1 MGLFDWLKGKGSQQS
16 GLDAIAPALLETSSS
31 DVVNVIAPAPLDK
44 SSSENDDDFEGV
56 YRQGLAKLEAGN
68 YEQALR
74 FFERAIAINENQAEV
89 WTKRAVALQNL
100 NRIGEAIE
108 ANQRAIALI
117 KGNQLLATNNFLSSS
132 TQSKV
137 EFSPSIPK
145 PILNLA
151 NAEKWFEQGNS
162 LYFEGRYQEAIAS
175 YDNAL
180 KFKPDYHEAWYNR
193 GLVLDYLDRLEEAI
207 TSYDNALKFKPD
219 FHEAWRNRGVALGNL
234 GRYEE
239 EIASYAHALEFK
251 PDDHYAWKDRGNALK
266 QLGRNEEAI
275 VSFDNALKIK
285 PDDQSA
291 WLNRGNALWS
301 LGRYE
306 EAIAS
311 FDNALKIK
319 PDDHLVSDS
328 RGLALFNLGRHL
340 AWEGRGFALSSLGR
354 YEEEIAS
361 LENALKIKPDD
372 HEAWYNRGIALK
384 NLGRYEEAIASYD
397 NALKFKPDDHEAWN
411 SKGAI
416 LCDFLKLYEKAM
428 VAFDNVLK
436 IKPNKYD
443 AWYNRGNAL
452 GNLGRKEEAITSFD
466 NALKIK
472 PDFHEAW
479 GNRGVALFN
488 LGRLEEAIN
497 SYDRALTLTR
507 GKFWQAWVDR
517 ADAVAQ
523 LVKKRTFVIHS
534 LPLAMCHPHIEE
546 PGYRGQL
553 TCLREGLKYVERSS
567 DPEGWGQLHR
577 STGLAHYYYAR
588 GQKNPAYFWRQAVP
602 CYQTA
607 LETLTEDQFPTA
619 HLETL
624 QEFIRVLTALQDTET
639 AQTLLRKGTDL
650 LERLLSQKT
659 GAAKDQ
665 FERQFRTAFNEL
677 TVALAVQTGDW
688 PTALEIAEQDKNALL
703 RQGLLS
709 NQPAQSP
716 DYGQMQT
723 FLQQQPHTAILYWHL
738 SANALTT
745 FLLTGDQVEVITS
758 DFSQLIA
765 LENWIKAWKED
776 YPTDKKKT
784 SENSTKF
791 PQNSSKSGLIPPNP
805 PSKGGNRAEVQDV
818 SIVFSGKTVII
829 QNKRESEASNSVI
842 NNSPQTSTPPF
853 QRGAGGIKPQNE
865 AEGIKPQNETVKNLP
880 KISFSYQSL
889 QKSGEITSNLPKNE
903 SKSVEI
909 PPNPPFKGGNL
920 IQAQDDMVGNLV
932 QAQNETD
939 RINSTWRDRLYQS
952 LKSLKNLL
960 SIPEIETKLAQFP
973 QINRLI
979 LIPHRDLHLFPLDS
993 LFTNQYTISYL
1004 PSIQVG
1010 INLLVHPTNPENRL
1024 LSIENPDSIQTND
1037 DGTVTQFP
1045 PLTAAEA
1052 ESELICS
1059 LYPQTTRRHKSQTT
1073 FPQVIAQLNQPHSV
1087 LHFTGHGYY
1096 NFQQPLQSALALSQ
1110 ADRLTLNEIIK
1121 LDLSTYDLACLC
1133 ASETA
1138 IAGNQTITT
1147 EYIGIVS
1154 AFLYAGVAKV
1164 VSTLWTVESVASA
1177 VLMVEFHHR
1186 RLTGKPESQA
1196 LSEAKHWLRTASV
1209 AELSRW
1215 YQQQMDAL
1223 PDDHSLRPWLR
1234 DRLDELATMKSDSI
1248 PYENPYFWAAFII
1261 TGL

>member
-1 MGLFDWLKGKGSQQS
+1 MAMGLFDWLKGKGSQQS
-16 GLDAIAPALLETSSS
+16 CLEAIAPAPLETSSS
-31 DVVNVIAPAPLDK
+31 NVVNVIAPAPLNK
-44 SSSENDDDFEGV
+44 SSSENDDFEGV
-56 YRQGLAKLEAGN
+56 YRQGLAELEAGN
-68 YEQALR
+68 YERALM
-74 FFERAIAINENQAEV
+74 FFERAIVINGNQAEV

-100 NRIGEAIE
+100 NRIEEAIE
-108 ANQRAIALI
+108 ANQRAITLI
-117 KGNQLLATNNFLSSS
+117 KGNQLLATNNFLDNS

-137 EFSPSIPK
+137 EFSPSIPE
-145 PILNLA
+145 PVINLDD
-151 NAEKWFEQGNS
+151 AEKWFENGNS

-175 YDNAL
+175 YDHAL
-180 KFKPDYHEAWYNR
+180 KFKPDDHYAWIMR
-193 GLVLDYLDRLEEAI
+193 GIALKDLGRNEEAI
-207 TSYDNALKFKPD
+207 TSYDNALK
-219 FHEAWRNRGVALGNL
+219 
-234 GRYEE
+234 
-239 EIASYAHALEFK
+239 
-251 PDDHYAWKDRGNALK
+251 
-266 QLGRNEEAI
+266 
-275 VSFDNALKIK
+275 
-285 PDDQSA
+285 
-291 WLNRGNALWS
+291 
-301 LGRYE
+301 
-306 EAIAS
+306 
-311 FDNALKIK
+311 IK
-319 PDDHLVSDS
+319 PDDHIAWIM
-328 RGLALFNLGRHL
+328 RGLALFNLGRNEEAIASYDEAVKIKPDYYEAWNRRGVALSNLGRMEEAIASYDKAVKIKPDKHPAWLCRGWALWNLGRNEEAIASCDSALKIKPDDYL
-340 AWEGRGFALSSLGR
+340 AWIFRGLALSNLGR
-354 YEEEIAS
+354 NEEAIAS
-361 LENALKIKPDD
+361 FDNALKIKPDD
-372 HEAWYNRGIALK
+372 HEAWYNRGIALAD
-384 NLGRYEEAIASYD
+384 LGR
-397 NALKFKPDDHEAWN
+397 L
-411 SKGAI
+411 
-416 LCDFLKLYEKAM
+416 
-428 VAFDNVLK
+428 
-436 IKPNKYD
+436 
-443 AWYNRGNAL
+443 
-452 GNLGRKEEAITSFD
+452 EEAITSFD
-466 NALKIK
+466 NALKFK
-472 PDFHEAW
+472 PDMHEAW
-479 GNRGVALFN
+479 YGQGFALRS
-488 LGRLEEAIN
+488 LGRLEEAIA

-507 GKFWQAWVDR
+507 GKYWQAWINR
-517 ADAVAQ
+517 ASAIAQ

-534 LPLAMCHPHIEE
+534 LPLEMQHPDLEK
-546 PGYRGQL
+546 PGYEGEL
-553 TCLREGLKYVERSS
+553 ACLREGLKYVERAA
-567 DPEGWGQLHR
+567 DPEGWGELHR

-588 GQKNPAYFWRQAVP
+588 GQENPASFWRKAVP

-607 LETLTEDQFPTA
+607 LEALTKDQFPTA

-624 QEFIRVLTALQDTET
+624 QDLIRVLTALKNTET

-650 LERLLSQKT
+650 LERLLNQKT

-665 FERQFRTAFNEL
+665 FERQFRPVFNEL

-688 PTALEIAEQDKNALL
+688 PTALKIAEQDKNALL

-745 FLLTGDQVEVITS
+745 FLLTGAQVEAITS

-765 LENWIKAWKED
+765 LETWINTWKDD

-853 QRGAGGIKPQNE
+853 LREADGNNSIIDNSPQTSTPPFLREADGNNSIIDNSPQTSTPPFLRGAGGIN
-865 AEGIKPQNETVKNLP
+865 
-880 KISFSYQSL
+880 
-889 QKSGEITSNLPKNE
+889 PKNE
-903 SKSVEI
+903 AGEINSVI
-909 PPNPPFKGGNL
+909 NDSSQTSTPPFLRGAGGINP
-920 IQAQDDMVGNLV
+920 
-932 QAQNETD
+932 QNETD
-939 RINSTWRDRLYQS
+939 RINSTWRDRLHQS
-952 LKSLKNLL
+952 LKNLKNLL

-1010 INLLVHPTNPENRL
+1010 INLLAHPTNPENRL

-1037 DGTVTQFP
+1037 DGTVTKFP

-1052 ESELICS
+1052 ESELICRMYS
-1059 LYPQTTRRHKSQTT
+1059 NSTRRDKTETT
-1073 FPQVIAQLNQPHSV
+1073 LNEVTVQLTQPYSIMIKMDDDNFNALFSRDLENRNHSYRNIPHNV

-1096 NFQQPLQSALALSQ
+1096 DFGRPMNSALALSQ
-1110 ADRLTLNEIIK
+1110 RDRLTLTQIIK
-1121 LDLSTYDLACLC
+1121 LNLSFYDLACLC
-1133 ASETA
+1133 ACETA

-1186 RLTGKPESQA
+1186 RLTGKPENQA

-1223 PDDHSLRPWLR
+1223 PDDHSLRPWLC

-1248 PYENPYFWAAFII
+1248 PYESPYFWAAFTL

>member
-1 MGLFDWLKGKGSQQS
+1 
-16 GLDAIAPALLETSSS
+16 
-31 DVVNVIAPAPLDK
+31 
-44 SSSENDDDFEGV
+44 
-56 YRQGLAKLEAGN
+56 
-68 YEQALR
+68 
-74 FFERAIAINENQAEV
+74 
-89 WTKRAVALQNL
+89 L
-100 NRIGEAIE
+100 N
-108 ANQRAIALI
+108 
-117 KGNQLLATNNFLSSS
+117 K
-132 TQSKV
+132 
-137 EFSPSIPK
+137 
-145 PILNLA
+145 
-151 NAEKWFEQGNS
+151 
-162 LYFEGRYQEAIAS
+162 
-175 YDNAL
+175 
-180 KFKPDYHEAWYNR
+180 
-193 GLVLDYLDRLEEAI
+193 
-207 TSYDNALKFKPD
+207 
-219 FHEAWRNRGVALGNL
+219 GVALN
-234 GRYEE
+234 
-239 EIASYAHALEFK
+239 
-251 PDDHYAWKDRGNALK
+251 
-266 QLGRNEEAI
+266 
-275 VSFDNALKIK
+275 
-285 PDDQSA
+285 
-291 WLNRGNALWS
+291 
-301 LGRYE
+301 
-306 EAIAS
+306 
-311 FDNALKIK
+311 
-319 PDDHLVSDS
+319 
-328 RGLALFNLGRHL
+328 
-340 AWEGRGFALSSLGR
+340 
-354 YEEEIAS
+354 
-361 LENALKIKPDD
+361 
-372 HEAWYNRGIALK
+372 

-397 NALKFKPDDHEAWN
+397 NALKIKPDDHYVWN
-411 SKGAI
+411 G
-416 LCDFLKLYEKAM
+416 
-428 VAFDNVLK
+428 
-436 IKPNKYD
+436 
-443 AWYNRGNAL
+443 RGLAL
-452 GNLGRKEEAITSFD
+452 NNLGRYEEEIASYD

-472 PDFHEAW
+472 PDDYLAW
-479 GNRGVALFN
+479 VNRGAALWRSGRYEEAIASYDSALKIKPDYYLAWIGRGLALSDLGRLEEAIASRDNALKFKPDDYETWYNRGLALAN
-488 LGRLEEAIN
+488 LGRLEEAIA

-507 GKFWQAWVDR
+507 GKYWQDWAGR
-517 ADAVAQ
+517 SNAVAQ
-523 LVKKRTFVIHS
+523 LVKKRTFLIHS
-534 LPLAMCHPHIEE
+534 LPLAMQHPDLEK
-546 PGYRGQL
+546 PGYSGQL
-553 TCLREGLKYVERSS
+553 ACLREGLKYVERIS
-567 DPEGWGQLHR
+567 DLEGWGQLHR
-577 STGLAHYYYAR
+577 RTGLAHYDYAR
-588 GQKNPAYFWRQAVP
+588 GQKHPAYFWRQAVP
-602 CYQTA
+602 CYQAA
-607 LETLTEDQFPTA
+607 LEALTEDQFPTA
-619 HLETL
+619 HLQTL
-624 QEFIRVLTALQDTET
+624 QDLIRVLTALHDSET

-665 FERQFRTAFNEL
+665 FERQFRPAFNEL
-677 TVALAVQTGDW
+677 TVVLAVQTGDW
-688 PTALEIAEQDKNALL
+688 PIALEIAEQDKNALL

-745 FLLTGDQVEVITS
+745 FLLTGDQVEAITS

-765 LENWIKAWKED
+765 LENWIKTWKED

-784 SENSTKF
+784 SENPTKF

-842 NNSPQTSTPPF
+842 NNSPQTSTPPLSREADVNNSIIDNSPQTSTPPLSREADGNNSIIDNSSQTSTPPF
-853 QRGAGGIKPQNE
+853 LRGAGGIN
-865 AEGIKPQNETVKNLP
+865 PQNETE
-880 KISFSYQSL
+880 
-889 QKSGEITSNLPKNE
+889 G
-903 SKSVEI
+903 
-909 PPNPPFKGGNL
+909 
-920 IQAQDDMVGNLV
+920 
-932 QAQNETD
+932 
-939 RINSTWRDRLYQS
+939 INSTWRDRLDQS
-952 LKSLKNLL
+952 LKTLKNLL

-1010 INLLVHPTNPENRL
+1010 INLLAHPTNPENRL

-1037 DGTVTQFP
+1037 DGTITKFP

-1073 FPQVIAQLNQPHSV
+1073 LPQVTAQLNQPHSV

-1096 NFQQPLQSALALSQ
+1096 NFKQPLQSALALSQ

-1133 ASETA
+1133 ACETA

-1186 RLTGKPESQA
+1186 RLTGKPENQA

-1209 AELSRW
+1209 SELSRW

-1223 PDDHSLRPWLR
+1223 PDDHSLRPWLC

-1248 PYENPYFWAAFII
+1248 PYENPYFWAAFTL

>member
-16 GLDAIAPALLETSSS
+16 GLEAIAPALLGTSSS
-31 DVVNVIAPAPLDK
+31 DVVNVIVPAPLDK
-44 SSSENDDDFEGV
+44 SSSENDNFEGF
-56 YRQGLAKLEAGN
+56 YRQGLAELEAGN
-68 YEQALR
+68 YEQALS

-89 WTKRAVALQNL
+89 WTKRAVALQHL

-117 KGNQLLATNNFLSSS
+117 KENQLLATNNFLNNS

-137 EFSPSIPK
+137 EFSPSIPE
-145 PILNLA
+145 PVINLDD
-151 NAEKWFEQGNS
+151 AEKWLKQGNS
-162 LYFEGRYQEAIAS
+162 LFLEGRYQEAVAS

-180 KFKPDYHEAWYNR
+180 KIKPDSYEVWFLRGFALSDLGRNEEAITSFDQALKIKPDYHEVWLNRGVALWNLGKIKEAISSYDNALKIKPDLHEAWNNR
-193 GLVLDYLDRLEEAI
+193 GLALFNLGRNEEAITSCDNALKIKPDLHKAWRNRGVALFNLGRMEEAI
-207 TSYDNALKFKPD
+207 TSYDNALKIKPD
-219 FHEAWRNRGVALGNL
+219 YHEVWSGRGAALFELGRIEEAITSYDDALKIKPDYPEACINRGIALENL

-239 EIASYAHALEFK
+239 AITSY
-251 PDDHYAWKDRGNALK
+251 
-266 QLGRNEEAI
+266 
-275 VSFDNALKIK
+275 DNALKIK
-285 PDDQSA
+285 PDYYDT
-291 WLNRGNALWS
+291 WTG
-301 LGRYE
+301 
-306 EAIAS
+306 
-311 FDNALKIK
+311 
-319 PDDHLVSDS
+319 
-328 RGLALFNLGRHL
+328 RGLALDGLGR
-340 AWEGRGFALSSLGR
+340 
-354 YEEEIAS
+354 
-361 LENALKIKPDD
+361 N
-372 HEAWYNRGIALK
+372 
-384 NLGRYEEAIASYD
+384 
-397 NALKFKPDDHEAWN
+397 
-411 SKGAI
+411 
-416 LCDFLKLYEKAM
+416 
-428 VAFDNVLK
+428 
-436 IKPNKYD
+436 
-443 AWYNRGNAL
+443 
-452 GNLGRKEEAITSFD
+452 EEAIT
-466 NALKIK
+466 
-472 PDFHEAW
+472 
-479 GNRGVALFN
+479 
-488 LGRLEEAIN
+488 

-507 GKFWQAWVDR
+507 GKNWRAWVNR
-517 ADAVAQ
+517 SVSVAQ
-523 LVKKRTFVIHS
+523 LVKKRTFLIHS
-534 LPLAMCHPHIEE
+534 LPPAMQHPDLEE
-546 PGYRGQL
+546 PGYPGKL
-553 TCLREGLKYVERSS
+553 ACLREGLKYVERAT

-577 STGLAHYYYAR
+577 FTGITHYYYAR
-588 GQKNPAYFWRQAVP
+588 GQKNPVYFWRKAVP
-602 CYQTA
+602 CYEIA
-607 LETLTEDQFPTA
+607 LEALTEDQFPTA

-624 QEFIRVLTALQDTET
+624 QDLIRVLTALKDTET

-665 FERQFRTAFNEL
+665 FERQFRSAFNEL

-688 PTALEIAEQDKNALL
+688 PTALKIAEQDKNALL

-709 NQPAQSP
+709 NQPALSP

-745 FLLTGDQVEVITS
+745 FLLTGDQVEAITS

-765 LENWIKAWKED
+765 LENWIKTWKKD

-784 SENSTKF
+784 SENPTKF

-842 NNSPQTSTPPF
+842 NNSPQTSTPPLSREADVNNSIIDNSPQTSTPPLSREADGNNSIIDNSSQTSTPPF
-853 QRGAGGIKPQNE
+853 LRGAGGINPQNE
-865 AEGIKPQNETVKNLP
+865 AEGINSDINNSPQTSTPPFLRGAGGINPQNETE
-880 KISFSYQSL
+880 
-889 QKSGEITSNLPKNE
+889 G
-903 SKSVEI
+903 
-909 PPNPPFKGGNL
+909 
-920 IQAQDDMVGNLV
+920 
-932 QAQNETD
+932 
-939 RINSTWRDRLYQS
+939 INSTWRDRLHQS
-952 LKSLKNLL
+952 LQNLKNLL

-993 LFTNQYTISYL
+993 LFANQYTISYL

-1010 INLLVHPTNPENRL
+1010 INLLAHPTNPENRL
-1024 LSIENPDSIQTND
+1024 LSIENPDSVQTND
-1037 DGTVTQFP
+1037 DGTITKFP

-1052 ESELICS
+1052 ESELICH
-1059 LYPQTTRRHKSQTT
+1059 LYPQTTRRHKNQTT
-1073 FPQVIAQLNQPHSV
+1073 LPQVTAQLNQPHSV

-1096 NFQQPLQSALALSQ
+1096 NFKQPLQSALALSQ

-1133 ASETA
+1133 ACETA

-1223 PDDHSLRPWLR
+1223 PDDHSLRPWLC
-1234 DRLDELATMKSDSI
+1234 DRLDELATMKPDSI
-1248 PYENPYFWAAFII
+1248 PYENPYYWAAFTL

>member
-16 GLDAIAPALLETSSS
+16 ALEVIAPAPLETSSS
-31 DVVNVIAPAPLDK
+31 DVVNVIAPAPLEI
-44 SSSENDDDFEGV
+44 SSSENDDDFEGF
-56 YRQGLAKLEAGN
+56 YRQGLAELEAGN

-89 WTKRAVALQNL
+89 WTKRAIALQYL

-117 KGNQLLATNNFLSSS
+117 KGNHLLASNNFLSNS

-137 EFSPSIPK
+137 ESSPSIPE
-145 PILNLA
+145 PVINLDD
-151 NAEKWFEQGNS
+151 AETWFEKGNS
-162 LYFEGRYQEAIAS
+162 LYLEGRYQEAIAS

-180 KFKPDYHEAWYNR
+180 KFKPDNHDAWCNR
-193 GLVLDYLDRLEEAI
+193 G
-207 TSYDNALKFKPD
+207 S
-219 FHEAWRNRGVALGNL
+219 ALGNL
-234 GRYEE
+234 GRLEE
-239 EIASYAHALEFK
+239 AIASCDEALKIK
-251 PDDHYAWKDRGNALK
+251 PDDHETWGSRGVALFN
-266 QLGRNEEAI
+266 LGRNEEAI
-275 VSFDNALKIK
+275 ASCDEALKIK
-285 PDDQSA
+285 PDYPEA
-291 WLNRGNALWS
+291 LMNRGSALFN
-301 LGRYE
+301 LGRNE

-319 PDDHLVSDS
+319 PDFH
-328 RGLALFNLGRHL
+328 
-340 AWEGRGFALSSLGR
+340 
-354 YEEEIAS
+354 Y
-361 LENALKIKPDD
+361 
-372 HEAWYNRGIALK
+372 AWYNRGLALR
-384 NLGRYEEAIASYD
+384 NLGR
-397 NALKFKPDDHEAWN
+397 N
-411 SKGAI
+411 
-416 LCDFLKLYEKAM
+416 
-428 VAFDNVLK
+428 
-436 IKPNKYD
+436 
-443 AWYNRGNAL
+443 
-452 GNLGRKEEAITSFD
+452 EEAITSYD
-466 NALKIK
+466 EALKFR
-472 PDFHEAW
+472 PDDHDAW
-479 GNRGVALFN
+479 GNRGFALAD
-488 LGRLEEAIN
+488 LGRLEEAIASHDEALKFKPDFHYAWN
-497 SYDRALTLTR
+497 NRGFALLNLGRFEEAITSCDEALTLTR
-507 GKFWQAWVDR
+507 GKFWRPWINR
-517 ADAVAQ
+517 SFSVAR
-523 LVKKRTFVIHS
+523 LVQRRTFVIHS
-534 LPLAMCHPHIEE
+534 LPLEMRHPDLEE
-546 PGYRGQL
+546 PGYPGQL
-553 TCLREGLKYVERSS
+553 ACLREGLKYVARAT
-567 DPEGWGQLHR
+567 DPEGWGQLYR
-577 STGLAHYYYAR
+577 FTGLAHYYYAR
-588 GQKNPAYFWRQAVP
+588 GQKNPAYFWRKSVP
-602 CYQTA
+602 CYETA
-607 LETLTEDQFPTA
+607 LEALTEDQFPTA

-624 QEFIRVLTALQDTET
+624 QDLIRVLTALKDTET
-639 AQTLLRKGTDL
+639 AQTLLRKGTDVL
-650 LERLLSQKT
+650 KRLLSQKT

-665 FERQFRTAFNEL
+665 FERQFRPAFNEL
-677 TVALAVQTGDW
+677 TVALAVQSGDG

-745 FLLTGDQVEVITS
+745 FLLTGDQVEAITS

-776 YPTDKKKT
+776 YPTDKKETNK
-784 SENSTKF
+784 
-791 PQNSSKSGLIPPNP
+791 PPL
-805 PSKGGNRAEVQDV
+805 S
-818 SIVFSGKTVII
+818 
-829 QNKRESEASNSVI
+829 
-842 NNSPQTSTPPF
+842 
-853 QRGAGGIKPQNE
+853 RGAGGIN
-865 AEGIKPQNETVKNLP
+865 PQNETE
-880 KISFSYQSL
+880 
-889 QKSGEITSNLPKNE
+889 G
-903 SKSVEI
+903 
-909 PPNPPFKGGNL
+909 
-920 IQAQDDMVGNLV
+920 
-932 QAQNETD
+932 
-939 RINSTWRDRLYQS
+939 INATWRDRLSQN
-952 LKSLKNLL
+952 LKNLKNLL
-960 SIPEIETKLAQFP
+960 SIPEIETKIAQFP

-979 LIPHRDLHLFPLDS
+979 LIPHRALHLFPLDS

-1010 INLLVHPTNPENRL
+1010 IKLLTHPTNPENRL

-1037 DGTVTQFP
+1037 DGTVTKFP

-1052 ESELICS
+1052 ESELICR

-1073 FPQVIAQLNQPHSV
+1073 LPQVIAQLNQPHSV

-1133 ASETA
+1133 AGETA
-1138 IAGNQTITT
+1138 IEGNQTITT

-1177 VLMVEFHHR
+1177 VLMVGFHHR

-1209 AELSRW
+1209 AELSHW